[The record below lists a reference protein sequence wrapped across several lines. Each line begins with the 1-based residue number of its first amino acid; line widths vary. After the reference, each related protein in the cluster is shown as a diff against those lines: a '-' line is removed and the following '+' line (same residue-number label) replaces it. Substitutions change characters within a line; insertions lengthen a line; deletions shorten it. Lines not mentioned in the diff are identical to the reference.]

1 MPKGFKGAPQ
11 IFRILVSLHPCKFRV
26 NIYFR
31 MISVSNVSLQYG
43 KRVLFDEVNV
53 NFTPGNCYGIIGAN
67 GAGKTTFMKILSGE
81 IEPTKGKVN
90 ILPGMRMS
98 VLKQNHNEY
107 NAYTVLD
114 TVLMGNKRLYQIMKE
129 KDLIYAKADFSEEDG
144 LKASELEGE
153 FAEMNGWNA
162 ESEASELLTNLGV
175 DPSSHHKLVMELSG
189 KEKVKTL
196 LAQALFGNPDILLLD
211 EPTNDLDV
219 ETISWL
225 EDFLADFQNT
235 VIVISHDR
243 HFLDAVCTNICDIDY
258 GKMSVY
264 TGNYTFWYQMSQLQL
279 KQRSDQNKK
288 IEDKRAELQEFV
300 RRFSANASKSRQATS
315 RKKLLEKLT
324 VDEIPASTRK
334 YPGIIFRQEREAG
347 DQLLLVENLSK
358 NTSDGNVLFKDV
370 NINVKKGDKIAFIS
384 RNQTAVSS
392 LFEVLAEENKDYKG
406 KFTFGTTIY
415 KAYLPNDNRK
425 YFETDLNLIDW
436 LRQFSKD
443 KDETY
448 IRGFLGK
455 MLFGGEEVLKKCSVL
470 SGGEKVRCMTSRMML
485 YNPNFLI
492 LDEPTNHLD
501 LESIIAYNDALKD
514 YPGTILFTSHDH
526 QLMQTVANRIIE
538 LTPNG
543 IIDKACTYDEYL
555 ENPQLK
561 ELRTKM
567 YN

>member
-1 MPKGFKGAPQ
+1 
-11 IFRILVSLHPCKFRV
+11 
-26 NIYFR
+26 
-31 MISVSNVSLQYG
+31 MISTSNVSLQYG

-81 IEPTKGKVN
+81 IDPTKGRVN

-98 VLKQNHNEY
+98 TLKQNHFEY
-107 NAYTVLD
+107 NEFTVLD
-114 TVLMGNKRLYQIMKE
+114 TVMMGNKRLYQIIKE
-129 KDLIYAKADFSEEDG
+129 KDAIYAKPDFSDADG
-144 LKASELEGE
+144 IKASELEGE

-162 ESEASELLTNLGV
+162 DSEAAEMLTNMGIA
-175 DPSSHHKLVMELSG
+175 PAMHTRLVKELTG

-225 EDFLADFQNT
+225 ENFLADFTNT

-243 HFLDAVCTNICDIDY
+243 HFLDAVCTNICDIDF
-258 GKMSVY
+258 GKLSIY
-264 TGNYTFWYQMSQLQL
+264 SGNYSFWYHMSQLQL
-279 KQRSDQNKK
+279 KQRSDANKK
-288 IEDKRAELQEFV
+288 IEDKRLELQEFV
-300 RRFSANASKSRQATS
+300 RRFSANASKSSQATS

-334 YPGIIFRQEREAG
+334 YPGIIFKQEREAG
-347 DQLLLVENLSK
+347 DQLLLIENLNKS
-358 NTSDGNVLFKDV
+358 NADGVVFKEV
-370 NINVKKGDKIAFIS
+370 NINVRKGDKIAFIS
-384 RNQTAVSS
+384 KNQLAVSS
-392 LFEVLAEENKDYKG
+392 LFSVLADEDTDFKG
-406 KFTFGTTIY
+406 TFTFGTTIY
-415 KAYLPNDNRK
+415 KAYLPNDNHK
-425 YFETDLNLIDW
+425 YFQNADLNLIDW

-455 MLFGGEEVLKKCSVL
+455 MLFSGEEVMKKCNVL

-485 YNPNFLI
+485 LNPNFLI

-514 YPGTILFTSHDH
+514 YAGTILFTSHDH

-538 LTPNG
+538 LTPKG
-543 IIDKACTYDEYL
+543 IIDKVCTYDEYL
-555 ENPQLK
+555 ENPAIK
-561 ELRTKM
+561 EQREKM
-567 YN
+567 YK

>member
-1 MPKGFKGAPQ
+1 
-11 IFRILVSLHPCKFRV
+11 
-26 NIYFR
+26 
-31 MISVSNVSLQYG
+31 MISASNVSLQYG

-81 IEPTKGKVN
+81 IDPTKGRVN

-98 VLKQNHNEY
+98 ALKQNHFEY
-107 NAYTVLD
+107 NEFTVLD
-114 TVLMGNKRLYQIMKE
+114 TVMMGNKRLFQIIKE
-129 KDLIYAKADFSEEDG
+129 KDAIYAKPDFNDEDG
-144 LKASELEGE
+144 IKASELEAE

-162 ESEASELLTNLGV
+162 DSEAAEMLTNMGIM
-175 DPSSHHKLVMELSG
+175 PAMHTRLVKDLTG

-225 EDFLADFQNT
+225 ENFLADFTNT

-243 HFLDAVCTNICDIDY
+243 HFLDAVCTNICDIDF
-258 GKMSVY
+258 GKLSIY
-264 TGNYTFWYQMSQLQL
+264 TGNYSFWYHMSQLQL

-288 IEDKRAELQEFV
+288 IEDKRLELQEFV
-300 RRFSANASKSRQATS
+300 RRFSANASKSSQATS

-347 DQLLLVENLSK
+347 DQLLLIENLNK
-358 NTSDGNVLFKDV
+358 TNADGAVFKDV
-370 NINVKKGDKIAFIS
+370 NINVRKGDKIAFIS
-384 RNQTAVSS
+384 KNQLAVSS
-392 LFEVLAEENKDYKG
+392 LFSVLADEDTDFKG
-406 KFTFGTTIY
+406 TFTFGTTIY
-415 KAYLPNDNRK
+415 KAYLPNDNHK
-425 YFETDLNLIDW
+425 YFQNADLNLIDW

-455 MLFGGEEVLKKCSVL
+455 MLFSGEEVLKKCNVL

-485 YNPNFLI
+485 LNPNFLI

-514 YPGTILFTSHDH
+514 YAGTILFTSHDH

-538 LTPNG
+538 LTPKG
-543 IIDKACTYDEYL
+543 IIDKVCTYDEYL
-555 ENPQLK
+555 ENPAIK
-561 ELRTKM
+561 EQREKM
-567 YN
+567 YK

>member
-1 MPKGFKGAPQ
+1 
-11 IFRILVSLHPCKFRV
+11 
-26 NIYFR
+26 
-31 MISVSNVSLQYG
+31 MISASNVSLQYG

-67 GAGKTTFMKILSGE
+67 GAGKSTFMKILSGE
-81 IEPTKGKVN
+81 IDPTKGRVN
-90 ILPGMRMS
+90 VLPGMRMS
-98 VLKQNHNEY
+98 VLKQNHFEY
-107 NAYTVLD
+107 NEFTVLD
-114 TVLMGNKRLYQIMKE
+114 TVMMGNKRLYQIMKE
-129 KDLIYAKADFSEEDG
+129 KDAIYAKADFSEADG
-144 LKASELEGE
+144 IRASELEGE

-162 ESEASELLTNLGV
+162 ESEAAEMLTNMGV
-175 DPSSHHKLVMELSG
+175 QPDSHARLVMDLSG

-219 ETISWL
+219 DTITWL
-225 EDFLADFQNT
+225 ENFLADFTNT

-258 GKMSVY
+258 GKMSTY
-264 TGNYTFWYQMSQLQL
+264 TGNYSFWYHMSQLQL
-279 KQRSDQNKK
+279 KQRADQNKK

-300 RRFSANASKSRQATS
+300 RRFSANASKSSQATS

-324 VDEIPASTRK
+324 IDEIPASTRK
-334 YPGIIFRQEREAG
+334 YPGIIFKQEREAG
-347 DQLLLVENLSK
+347 DQLLLVESLSRL
-358 NTSDGNVLFKDV
+358 NADGEVLFKDV
-370 NINVKKGDKIAFIS
+370 NINVKKGDKIAFLS
-384 RNQTAVSS
+384 RNQLAVSS
-392 LFEVLAEENKDYKG
+392 LFEVLAGEATNFKG
-406 KFTFGTTIY
+406 KFNFGTTIY
-415 KAYLPNDNRK
+415 PAYLPNDNHK
-425 YFETDLNLIDW
+425 YFQSDLNLIDW

-455 MLFGGEEVLKKCSVL
+455 MLFSGEEVLKKCSVL

-485 YNPNFLI
+485 LNPNFLI

-501 LESIIAYNDALKD
+501 LESIISYNDALKD

-526 QLMQTVANRIIE
+526 QLVQTVANRIIE

-543 IIDKACTYDEYL
+543 IIDKVCTYDEFL
-555 ENPQLK
+555 ENSAVQEQRKKLYAKQLV
-561 ELRTKM
+561 
-567 YN
+567 

>member
-1 MPKGFKGAPQ
+1 
-11 IFRILVSLHPCKFRV
+11 
-26 NIYFR
+26 
-31 MISVSNVSLQYG
+31 MISAINVSLQYG

-67 GAGKTTFMKILSGE
+67 GAGKSTFMKILSGE
-81 IEPTKGKVN
+81 IEPTKGRVT

-98 VLKQNHNEY
+98 VLKQNHFEFNEF
-107 NAYTVLD
+107 TVLD
-114 TVLMGNKRLYQIMKE
+114 TVLMGNKRLFQIMKE
-129 KDLIYAKADFSEEDG
+129 KDAIYAKADFSDADG
-144 LKASELEGE
+144 IKASELEAE

-162 ESEASELLTNLGV
+162 DNEAAELLTNLGV
-175 DPSSHHKLVMELSG
+175 MPDAHQSLVKDLTG
-189 KEKVKTL
+189 KDKVKTL
-196 LAQALFGNPDILLLD
+196 LAQALFGNPDILMLD

-225 EDFLADFQNT
+225 ENFLADFQNT

-258 GKMSVY
+258 GKMSTY
-264 TGNYTFWYQMSQLQL
+264 TGNYSFWYHMSQLQL
-279 KQRSDQNKK
+279 KQRTDANKK

-300 RRFSANASKSRQATS
+300 RRFSANASKSSQATS

-324 VDEIPASTRK
+324 IDEIPASTRK
-334 YPGIIFRQEREAG
+334 YPGIIFKQEREVG
-347 DQLLLVENLSK
+347 DQILHVEHLSK
-358 NTSDGNVLFKDV
+358 KNNDGEILFKDV
-370 NINVKKGDKIAFIS
+370 HINVRKGDKIAFIS
-384 RNQTAVSS
+384 KNQLAVSS
-392 LFEVLAEENKDYKG
+392 LFEILAEEDKNFQG
-406 KFTFGTTIY
+406 KFNFGTTIF
-415 KAYLPNDNRK
+415 KAYLPNDNHQ
-425 YFETDLNLIDW
+425 FFQTDLNLIDW

-455 MLFGGEEVLKKCSVL
+455 MLFSGEEVLKKCNVL

-485 YNPNFLI
+485 LNPNLLI

-514 YPGTILFTSHDH
+514 YPGVILFTSHDH

-538 LTPNG
+538 LTPKG
-543 IIDKACTYDEYL
+543 IIDKVCTYDEYL
-555 ENPQLK
+555 ENPAIAEQRK
-561 ELRTKM
+561 KM

>member
-1 MPKGFKGAPQ
+1 
-11 IFRILVSLHPCKFRV
+11 
-26 NIYFR
+26 
-31 MISVSNVSLQYG
+31 MISVSNVSLQFG
-43 KRVLFDEVNV
+43 KRVLFDDVNV

-67 GAGKTTFMKILSGE
+67 GAGKSTFMKILSGE
-81 IEPTKGKVN
+81 IDPTRGRVS

-107 NAYTVLD
+107 NEFTVLE
-114 TVLMGNKRLYQIMKE
+114 TVMMGNKRLYQIMKE
-129 KDLIYAKADFSEEDG
+129 KDAIYAKSDFSEADG
-144 LKASELEGE
+144 MKASELEAE

-162 ESEASELLTNLGV
+162 ESEAGELLTNMGV
-175 DPSSHHKLVMELSG
+175 APDTHYNLVKDLSG

-225 EDFLADFQNT
+225 ENFLADFNNT

-258 GKMSVY
+258 GKMSIY
-264 TGNYTFWYQMSQLQL
+264 TGNYSFWYQMSQLQL

-288 IEDKRAELQEFV
+288 IEDKRKELQDFV
-300 RRFSANASKSRQATS
+300 ARFSANASKSRQATS

-347 DQLLLVENLSK
+347 DQILLVENLSK
-358 NTSDGNVLFKDV
+358 KSPDGMLFKNVD
-370 NINVKKGDKIAFIS
+370 INVRKGDKIAFIS
-384 RNQTAVSS
+384 RNQLAVSG
-392 LFEVLAEENKDYKG
+392 LFAVLAGEDNDYSG
-406 KFTFGTTIY
+406 KFTFGTTISP
-415 KAYLPNDNRK
+415 AYLPNDNEK
-425 YFETDLNLIDW
+425 YFQSDLNLIDW
-436 LRQFSKD
+436 LRQFSTE

-455 MLFGGEEVLKKCSVL
+455 MLFSGEEVLKKCSVL

-485 YNPNFLI
+485 QNPNLLI

-514 YPGTILFTSHDH
+514 FAGTVLFTSHDH

-538 LTPNG
+538 LTPGG
-543 IIDKACTYDEYL
+543 IIDKECTYDEYL
-555 ENPQLK
+555 ENTA
-561 ELRTKM
+561 LREQRQKM
-567 YN
+567 YV

>member
-1 MPKGFKGAPQ
+1 
-11 IFRILVSLHPCKFRV
+11 
-26 NIYFR
+26 
-31 MISVSNVSLQYG
+31 MISASNISLQYG

-67 GAGKTTFMKILSGE
+67 GAGKSTFMKILSGE
-81 IEPTKGKVN
+81 IEPTKGRVN

-98 VLKQNHNEY
+98 VLKQNHFEY
-107 NAYTVLD
+107 NEYTVLD
-114 TVLMGNKRLYQIMKE
+114 TVLMGNKRLYDIMKE
-129 KDLIYAKADFSEEDG
+129 KDAIYAKADFTEADG
-144 LKASELEGE
+144 IKASELEAE

-162 ESEASELLTNLGV
+162 ESEAAEMLTNLGV
-175 DPSSHHKLVMELSG
+175 KPETHGHLVKELSG

-196 LAQALFGNPDILLLD
+196 LAQALFGNPDILMLD

-258 GKMSVY
+258 GKISTY
-264 TGNYTFWYQMSQLQL
+264 TGNYSFWYHMSQLQL
-279 KQRSDQNKK
+279 KQRADQNKK
-288 IEDKRAELQEFV
+288 IEDKRAELQDFV
-300 RRFSANASKSRQATS
+300 RRFSANASKSSQATS

-334 YPGIIFRQEREAG
+334 YPGIIFKQEREVG
-347 DQLLLVENLSK
+347 DQILHVENLSK
-358 NTSDGNVLFKDV
+358 KDKNGDFLFKNID
-370 NINVKKGDKIAFIS
+370 INVKKGDKIAFIS
-384 RNQTAVSS
+384 RNQISVSTLFNILAGEDTA
-392 LFEVLAEENKDYKG
+392 DGG
-406 KFTFGTTIY
+406 KFNFGTTIH
-415 KAYLPNDNRK
+415 KAHLPNENAH
-425 YFETDLNLIDW
+425 FFQTDLNLIDW

-455 MLFGGEEVLKKCSVL
+455 MLFSGEEVLKKCNVL

-485 YNPNFLI
+485 LNPNLLI

-514 YPGTILFTSHDH
+514 YTGIILFTSHDH
-526 QLMQTVANRIIE
+526 ELVQTVANRIIE
-538 LTPNG
+538 IGPKGML
-543 IIDKACTYDEYL
+543 DKVCTYDEYL
-555 ENPQLK
+555 ANTALK
-561 ELRTKM
+561 EQRQKL

>member
-1 MPKGFKGAPQ
+1 
-11 IFRILVSLHPCKFRV
+11 
-26 NIYFR
+26 
-31 MISVSNVSLQYG
+31 MISASNVSLQYG

-81 IEPTKGKVN
+81 IEPTKGRVN

-98 VLKQNHNEY
+98 VLKQNHFEY
-107 NAYTVLD
+107 NEFTVLD
-114 TVLMGNKRLYQIMKE
+114 TVIMGNKRLHQIIKE
-129 KDLIYAKADFSEEDG
+129 KDAIYAKADFTDADG
-144 LKASELEGE
+144 IKASELEAE

-162 ESEASELLTNLGV
+162 ESEAAEMLTNMGV
-175 DPSSHHKLVMELSG
+175 DPSKHVFLVRDLSG

-225 EDFLADFQNT
+225 ENFLADFQNT

-264 TGNYTFWYQMSQLQL
+264 TGNYSFWYHMSQMQL
-279 KQRSDQNKK
+279 KQRSDANKK

-300 RRFSANASKSRQATS
+300 RRFSANASKSSQATS

-324 VDEIPASTRK
+324 IDEIPASTRK
-334 YPGIIFRQEREAG
+334 YPAIIFKQEREAG
-347 DQLLLVENLSK
+347 DQILLVEHLSK
-358 NTSDGNVLFKDV
+358 VSEQGVIFKDV
-370 NINVKKGDKIAFIS
+370 HINVRKGDKIAFIS
-384 RNQTAVSS
+384 RNQLAVSG
-392 LFEVLAEENKDYKG
+392 LFAVLADEDTNFTG
-406 KFTFGTTIY
+406 KFNFGTTIY
-415 KAYLPNDNRK
+415 RAYLPNDNHR
-425 YFETDLNLIDW
+425 FFQSDLNLIDW
-436 LRQFSKD
+436 LRQFSKE

-455 MLFGGEEVLKKCSVL
+455 MLFSGEEVLKKCSVL

-485 YNPNFLI
+485 MNPNFLI

-514 YPGTILFTSHDH
+514 YPGTVLFTSHDH

-538 LTPNG
+538 LTPKG

-555 ENPQLK
+555 QNTSIK
-561 ELRTKM
+561 EQRQKM